1 VAARGSDQPV
11 EVARFTYRHVAEMA
25 LGILQD
31 EGIPGVVVGD
41 DGGGM
46 YPGILQSV
54 RLVVPEAHAER
65 ARRVLEEMERDRRT
79 DGGEAEAGD

>member
-1 VAARGSDQPV
+1 MTTRGPEQPV

-25 LGILQD
+25 LGILED
-31 EGIPGVVVGD
+31 EGIPGVVFGD

-46 YPGILQSV
+46 YPGILGSV

-65 ARRVLEEMERDRRT
+65 ARRVLEEMERDRRET
-79 DGGEAEAGD
+79 TVEDDV